1 MVLVEKLDNA
11 GLDSPLPAKISS
23 SPTVSRLPLIPTTP
37 SSPSL
42 RPAGANSTFAV
53 SEEQEMEV
61 EDQHLAVDPDHLL
74 PHAAP
79 LDSAGLN
86 DVSYIVPPKGPT
98 RSIRSSSA
106 SPIKAGMGMR
116 SPLFH
121 RSPSPLRQSTM
132 LDLQP
137 RERVTSEGGAGA
149 AGRSRTT
156 TGGKKNSPS
165 AIPRRSPRNEF
176 AAPTPRMPGSSQK
189 PRAGVTPSLS
199 RGVRPSATTPQPQR
213 KVVAKKTLKHSV
225 SVGVLPQP
233 TYMAA
238 TRSSKGRAGVV
249 AAGVASKEN
258 PVEDVKSNKG
268 IASTVS
274 HRIDKLKKQISG
286 TAVLK
291 PNNKS

>member
-1 MVLVEKLDNA
+1 
-11 GLDSPLPAKISS
+11 
-23 SPTVSRLPLIPTTP
+23 
-37 SSPSL
+37 
-42 RPAGANSTFAV
+42 
-53 SEEQEMEV
+53 MEV
-61 EDQHLAVDPDHLL
+61 EDQHLAVDQDHLL
-74 PHAAP
+74 SHAAS

-106 SPIKAGMGMR
+106 SPIKAGMGVR

-149 AGRSRTT
+149 TGRSRTT

-238 TRSSKGRAGVV
+238 TRSSKGRAGAV
-249 AAGVASKEN
+249 AGVNSKEN
-258 PVEDVKSNKG
+258 PVEGLKSNKG